1 MCYLT
6 VEQLTHN
13 INNLISLFVY
23 FAFLPSLL
31 NFKKNIW
38 SFLLLCFTNWI
49 FFLQGTTVRKALV
62 ASILITLLF
71 LSRTVYN
78 IISISPGI
86 KWAPSFGFDWINVT
100 DQVQMFSG
108 YSKFWKQKKKKTFQN
123 TFMNLFQN
131 FYLFFPK
138 LTFQSFLP
146 LLIISLWTDVFFLY
160 L

>member
-108 YSKFWKQKKKKTFQN
+108 YSKFWKQKKKK
-123 TFMNLFQN
+123 NLSEHIHE
-131 FYLFFPK
+131 LIPK
-138 LTFQSFLP
+138 LLSFL
-146 LLIISLWTDVFFLY
+146 S
-160 L
+160 